1 VTRPPA
7 GSGGSGEADRVDD
20 DAYRERLRRIE
31 SRLDRERRARHEAER
46 LLETKS
52 QELYEA
58 NLALSAL
65 AVDLEQ
71 RVVERTRE
79 LSIERERALQMA
91 EIDALTGIANRT
103 SFARQLSA
111 LLTDSRAVTEVV
123 AALLIDLDDFKT
135 VNDTLGHAAGD
146 SLLIEV
152 ARRLVGAVRPGDI
165 VARLGGDEFA
175 VIARSVGNREGCLLM
190 AHRLLRAL
198 CQPATIEGRV
208 LPCSCSIGVAESA
221 GTGGDPDGL
230 LRDADLALYASKR
243 AGRGRVTSFDTALRS
258 DVERRAA
265 LDAEVRNA
273 VFAGQI
279 EPWYQPIR
287 RTGDAAY
294 FGAEV
299 LARWHVPDGQV
310 RSPADFLRTVEDLGL
325 LDSMMENMLRRA
337 FREALPMAADGSLEY
352 LAINVSPVQF
362 NQDWAQSCLPGLLEE
377 TGFPAHALVVEI
389 TETALLLDID
399 RTRTKISALKDR
411 GIKIALDDFG
421 IGYSNFS
428 MLRQLPFDLL
438 KLDRTLVCDIETD
451 ERAHALAE
459 GILNLAARL
468 HIKCVAEGVETPGQA
483 ALLESAGCP
492 AMQGYWFSR
501 PKRDLRTW
509 FAEEN
514 RAPRNAS
521 LARAL

>member
-1 VTRPPA
+1 MSPVN
-7 GSGGSGEADRVDD
+7 D
-20 DAYRERLRRIE
+20 DACKERLRRIE
-31 SRLDRERRARHEAER
+31 SRLDRERRARCEAER

-52 QELYEA
+52 RELYEA

-71 RVVERTRE
+71 RVVERTSE
-79 LSIERERALQMA
+79 LTIERERALHMA
-91 EIDALTGIANRT
+91 EIDTLTGIANRT

-111 LLTDSRAVTEVV
+111 LLTDSRATMEGI

-146 SLLIEV
+146 ALLIEF

-175 VIARSVGNREGCLLM
+175 VIARSVGSREGGLVM
-190 AHRLLRAL
+190 AHRLLRSL

-208 LPCSCSIGVAESA
+208 LPCSCSIGVADSV
-221 GTGGDPDGL
+221 GMGGDADGL

-243 AGRGRVTSFDTALRS
+243 AGRGRVTSFETALRF

-287 RTGDAAY
+287 RSGDDSY

-299 LARWHVPDGQV
+299 LARWHVPDGEV
-310 RSPADFLRTVEDLGL
+310 RSPADFLGAVEALGL
-325 LDSMMENMLRRA
+325 LDTMMENMLRRA
-337 FREALPMAADGSLEY
+337 FREARPMTADGSLEY

-362 NQDWAQSCLPGLLEE
+362 NQGWALSCLPSLLEE

-399 RTRTKISALKDR
+399 RTRTMICALKDR

-451 ERAHALAE
+451 EHARALAE
-459 GILNLAARL
+459 GILSLAARL
-468 HIKCVAEGVETPGQA
+468 HIKCVAEGVETCGQA
-483 ALLESAGCP
+483 ALLESAGCA

-509 FAEEN
+509 FAKVSHAS
-514 RAPRNAS
+514 RSPR
-521 LARAL
+521 LAEP

>member
-1 VTRPPA
+1 VTRLPP
-7 GSGGSGEADRVDD
+7 GDELDRVDH
-20 DAYRERLRRIE
+20 DAYQERLRRIE
-31 SRLDRERRARHEAER
+31 SRLDRERRARREAER

-52 QELYEA
+52 RELYEA

-79 LSIERERALQMA
+79 LSTERERALQMA
-91 EIDALTGIANRT
+91 EIDTLTGIANRT

-111 LLTDSRAVTEVV
+111 LLTNPATSEGV

-146 SLLIEV
+146 ALLIEF
-152 ARRLVGAVRPGDI
+152 AQRLVDAVRPGDV

-175 VIARSVGNREGCLLM
+175 VIARSAGNREGCLLM
-190 AHRLLRAL
+190 AHRLLRTL
-198 CQPATIEGRV
+198 CQPATIEGRF

-221 GTGGDPDGL
+221 GMGGDPDGL

-243 AGRGRVTSFDTALRS
+243 AGRGRVTSFETALRF

-273 VFAGQI
+273 VFAGQM

-287 RTGDAAY
+287 RSGEASY

-299 LARWHVPDGQV
+299 LARWHVPDGEV
-310 RSPADFLRTVEDLGL
+310 RVPADFLGAVEALGL
-325 LDSMMENMLRRA
+325 LDIMMENMLRRA
-337 FREALPMAADGSLEY
+337 FREARPMTVGGSLEY

-362 NQDWAQSCLPGLLEE
+362 NQGWALSCLPALLEE

-389 TETALLLDID
+389 TETALLLDIN
-399 RTRTKISALKDR
+399 RTRTMIAALKGH

-451 ERAHALAE
+451 EHARALAE
-459 GILNLAARL
+459 GILGLAARL
-468 HIKCVAEGVETPGQA
+468 NIKCVAEGVETSGQA
-483 ALLESAGCP
+483 ALLESAGCA

-509 FAEEN
+509 FA
-514 RAPRNAS
+514 S
-521 LARAL
+521 QALNCRGHDVSPW

>member
-1 VTRPPA
+1 LSPVTRLPA
-7 GSGGSGEADRVDD
+7 GSVGSGELDRVDD
-20 DAYRERLRRIE
+20 DTCRERLRRIE
-31 SRLDRERRARHEAER
+31 SRLDRERRARGEAER

-52 QELYEA
+52 RELYEA

-91 EIDALTGIANRT
+91 EIDTLTGIANRT
-103 SFARQLSA
+103 SFARQLTA
-111 LLTDSRAVTEVV
+111 LLADSRATTEGV

-146 SLLIEV
+146 ALLIEF
-152 ARRLVGAVRPGDI
+152 AQRLVGAVRPGDI

-175 VIARSVGNREGCLLM
+175 VIARSVGNREACLLM
-190 AHRLLRAL
+190 AHRLLRSL
-198 CQPATIEGRV
+198 CLPATIEGRI
-208 LPCSCSIGVAESA
+208 LPCSCSIGVAES
-221 GTGGDPDGL
+221 TSLGGDPDGL

-243 AGRGRVTSFDTALRS
+243 AGRGRVTSFETALRL
-258 DVERRAA
+258 DVERRAT

-287 RTGDAAY
+287 RSGDTSY

-299 LARWHVPDGQV
+299 LARWHVPDGEV
-310 RSPADFLRTVEDLGL
+310 RLPADFLGAVEALGL
-325 LDSMMENMLRRA
+325 LDTMMENMLRRA
-337 FREALPMAADGSLEY
+337 FREARPMAIDGSLEY
-352 LAINVSPVQF
+352 LAINVSPQQF
-362 NQDWAQSCLPGLLEE
+362 NQGWALSCLPALLEE
-377 TGFPAHALVVEI
+377 TRFPALALVVEI

-399 RTRTKISALKDR
+399 RTRTMICALKDR

-421 IGYSNFS
+421 VGYSNFS

-438 KLDRTLVCDIETD
+438 KLDRSLVCDIETD
-451 ERAHALAE
+451 EHARALAE
-459 GILNLAARL
+459 GILSLAARL
-468 HIKCVAEGVETPGQA
+468 DIKCVAEGVETAGQA
-483 ALLESAGCP
+483 QLLESAGCA

-509 FAEEN
+509 FAAEN
-514 RAPRNAS
+514 HAG
-521 LARAL
+521 AR

>member
-1 VTRPPA
+1 VTRLPA
-7 GSGGSGEADRVDD
+7 GSVGSGELDRVDD
-20 DAYRERLRRIE
+20 DTCRERLRRIE
-31 SRLDRERRARHEAER
+31 SRLDRERRARGEAER

-52 QELYEA
+52 RELYEA

-91 EIDALTGIANRT
+91 EIDTLTGIANRT
-103 SFARQLSA
+103 SFARQLTA
-111 LLTDSRAVTEVV
+111 LLADSRATTEGV

-146 SLLIEV
+146 ALLIEF
-152 ARRLVGAVRPGDI
+152 AQRLVGAVRPGDI

-175 VIARSVGNREGCLLM
+175 VIARSVGNREACLLM
-190 AHRLLRAL
+190 AHRLLRSL
-198 CQPATIEGRV
+198 CLPATIEGRI
-208 LPCSCSIGVAESA
+208 LPCSCSIGVAEST
-221 GTGGDPDGL
+221 GLGGDPDGL

-243 AGRGRVTSFDTALRS
+243 AGRGRVTSFETALRL
-258 DVERRAA
+258 DVERRAT

-287 RTGDAAY
+287 RRGDTSY

-299 LARWHVPDGQV
+299 LARWHVPDGEV
-310 RSPADFLRTVEDLGL
+310 RLPADFLGAVEALGL
-325 LDSMMENMLRRA
+325 LDTMMENMLRRA
-337 FREALPMAADGSLEY
+337 FREARPMAIDGSLEY
-352 LAINVSPVQF
+352 LAINVSPQQF
-362 NQDWAQSCLPGLLEE
+362 NQGWALSCLPALLEE
-377 TGFPAHALVVEI
+377 TRFPALALVVEI

-399 RTRTKISALKDR
+399 RTRTMICALKDR

-421 IGYSNFS
+421 VGYSNFS

-438 KLDRTLVCDIETD
+438 KLDRSLVCDIETD
-451 ERAHALAE
+451 EHARALAE
-459 GILNLAARL
+459 GILSLAARL
-468 HIKCVAEGVETPGQA
+468 DIKCVAEGVETAGQA
-483 ALLESAGCP
+483 QLLESAGCA

-509 FAEEN
+509 FAAEN
-514 RAPRNAS
+514 HAGHR
-521 LARAL
+521 

>member
-1 VTRPPA
+1 LSPVTRLPA
-7 GSGGSGEADRVDD
+7 GSVGSGELDRMDD
-20 DAYRERLRRIE
+20 DTCRERLRRIE
-31 SRLDRERRARHEAER
+31 SRLDRERRARGEAER

-52 QELYEA
+52 RELYEA

-91 EIDALTGIANRT
+91 EIDTLTGIANRS
-103 SFARQLSA
+103 SFARQLTA
-111 LLTDSRAVTEVV
+111 LLADSRATTEGV

-146 SLLIEV
+146 ALLIEF
-152 ARRLVGAVRPGDI
+152 AQRLVGAVRPGDI

-190 AHRLLRAL
+190 AHRLLRSL

-208 LPCSCSIGVAESA
+208 LPCSCSIGVAEST
-221 GTGGDPDGL
+221 GLGGDADGL

-243 AGRGRVTSFDTALRS
+243 AGRGRVTSFETALRL
-258 DVERRAA
+258 DVERRAT

-287 RTGDAAY
+287 RCGDASY
-294 FGAEV
+294 FGVEV
-299 LARWHVPDGQV
+299 LARWHVPDGEV
-310 RSPADFLRTVEDLGL
+310 RLPADFLGAVEALGL
-325 LDSMMENMLRRA
+325 LDIMMENMLRRA
-337 FREALPMAADGSLEY
+337 FREARPLAIDGSLEY
-352 LAINVSPVQF
+352 LAINVSPQQF
-362 NQDWAQSCLPGLLEE
+362 NQGWALSCLPALLEE
-377 TGFPAHALVVEI
+377 TRFPALALVVEI

-399 RTRTKISALKDR
+399 RTRTMICALKDR

-421 IGYSNFS
+421 VGYSNFS

-438 KLDRTLVCDIETD
+438 KLDRSLVCDIETD
-451 ERAHALAE
+451 EHARALAE
-459 GILNLAARL
+459 GILSLAARL
-468 HIKCVAEGVETPGQA
+468 DIKCVAEGVETAGQA
-483 ALLESAGCP
+483 ELLELAGCA

-509 FAEEN
+509 FAAEN
-514 RAPRNAS
+514 HTGLR
-521 LARAL
+521 

>member
-1 VTRPPA
+1 MSPVTRLPA
-7 GSGGSGEADRVDD
+7 GSVGSGELDRMDD
-20 DAYRERLRRIE
+20 DTCRERLRRIE
-31 SRLDRERRARHEAER
+31 SRLDRERRARGEAER

-52 QELYEA
+52 RELYEA

-79 LSIERERALQMA
+79 LSTERERALQMA
-91 EIDALTGIANRT
+91 EIDTLTGIANRS
-103 SFARQLSA
+103 SFARQLTA
-111 LLTDSRAVTEVV
+111 LLADSRATTEGV

-146 SLLIEV
+146 ALLIEF
-152 ARRLVGAVRPGDI
+152 AQRLVGAVRPGDI

-190 AHRLLRAL
+190 AHRLLRSL

-208 LPCSCSIGVAESA
+208 LPCSCSIGVAEST
-221 GTGGDPDGL
+221 GLGGDADGL

-243 AGRGRVTSFDTALRS
+243 AGRGRVTSFETALRL
-258 DVERRAA
+258 DVERRAT

-287 RTGDAAY
+287 RCGDASY

-299 LARWHVPDGQV
+299 LARWHVPDGEV
-310 RSPADFLRTVEDLGL
+310 RLPADFLGAVEALGL
-325 LDSMMENMLRRA
+325 LDTMMENMLRRA
-337 FREALPMAADGSLEY
+337 FREARPLAIDGSLEY
-352 LAINVSPVQF
+352 LAINVSPQQF
-362 NQDWAQSCLPGLLEE
+362 NQGWALSCLPALLEE
-377 TGFPAHALVVEI
+377 TRFPALALVVEI

-399 RTRTKISALKDR
+399 RTRTMICALKDR

-421 IGYSNFS
+421 VGYSNFS

-438 KLDRTLVCDIETD
+438 KLDRSLVCDIETD
-451 ERAHALAE
+451 EHARALAE
-459 GILNLAARL
+459 GILSLAARL
-468 HIKCVAEGVETPGQA
+468 DIKCVAEGVETAGQA
-483 ALLESAGCP
+483 ELLELAGCA

-509 FAEEN
+509 FAAEN
-514 RAPRNAS
+514 HTGLR
-521 LARAL
+521 